1 MKTQQRH
8 DSSKVSALRSRTFGL
23 ARETQRILTGPI
35 LLLALWELASR
46 QNWVYRPFVPP
57 PTELVSIVVEVASD
71 ITSDILDTSIR
82 AFIGFAIGTGLG
94 LMAAIL
100 TSQSM
105 PIRRTIGPVIEF
117 LRPLP
122 STAIIPLA
130 VIQLGYGA
138 RMYAFAI
145 AYSVAWPV
153 YIAAYEALNSTSPNL
168 IRVGRSVG
176 MSRLTVL
183 VRVKLRSAGPA
194 IAAGMR
200 VGLAFAIIV
209 AIVSEMLFGQSG
221 LGFQM
226 TRYAFGGRMPEF
238 FAVACYASLMGVSA
252 NYAFVRLNRLVHGW
266 YYGFSAKN

>member
-1 MKTQQRH
+1 MRTREQHDGSKSSLRTKTFR
-8 DSSKVSALRSRTFGL
+8 L

-35 LLLALWELASR
+35 LLLVLWEIASR
-46 QNWVYRPFVPP
+46 EGWVYRPFVPP
-57 PTELVSIVVEVASD
+57 PTELAPIVVDIASEIPSD
-71 ITSDILDTSIR
+71 IIDTSVR
-82 AFIGFAIGTGLG
+82 ALIGFAIGTGLG
-94 LMAAIL
+94 LTAAVL

-105 PIRRTIGPVIEF
+105 AIRRTIGPVIEF

-138 RMYAFAI
+138 RMYAFAV

-153 YIAAYEALNSTSPNL
+153 YIAAYEALNGTSPNL

-176 MSRLTVL
+176 MSKLAVLT
-183 VRVKLRSAGPA
+183 RVKLRSAGPA

-209 AIVSEMLFGQSG
+209 TIVSEMLFGQSG

-238 FAVACYASLMGVSA
+238 FAIACYASLMGVTA
-252 NYAFVRLNRLVHGW
+252 NYVFVRANRLVHGW

>member
-1 MKTQQRH
+1 MRTREKH
-8 DSSKVSALRSRTFGL
+8 DDGRSSALRSKAFGL
-23 ARETQRILTGPI
+23 ARKAQRILTGPI
-35 LLLALWELASR
+35 LLLVLWEIASR
-46 QNWVYRPFVPP
+46 EEWVYRPFVPP
-57 PTELVSIVVEVASD
+57 PTELAPIVVDVAPV

-82 AFIGFAIGTGLG
+82 ALIGFAIGTGIG
-94 LMAAIL
+94 LTAAVL

-105 PIRRTIGPVIEF
+105 GIRRTIGPVIEF

-138 RMYAFAI
+138 RMYAFAA

-153 YIAAYEALNSTSPNL
+153 YIAAYEALNGTSPNL

-176 MSRLTVL
+176 MSKWGVL
-183 VRVKLRSAGPA
+183 IRVKLRSAGPA
-194 IAAGMR
+194 IATGMR
-200 VGLAFAIIV
+200 VGLAFSIIV
-209 AIVSEMLFGQSG
+209 VIVSEMLFGQSG

-238 FAVACYASLMGVSA
+238 FAIASYASLMGVTA
-252 NYAFVRLNRLVHGW
+252 NYVFVRANRLVHGW

>member
-1 MKTQQRH
+1 MRTRERH
-8 DSSKVSALRSRTFGL
+8 SRSRWRALRSRAFGL
-23 ARETQRILTGPI
+23 ASEAQRILTGPI
-35 LLLALWELASR
+35 LLLALWEVASR
-46 QNWVYRPFVPP
+46 EGWVYRPFVPP
-57 PTELVSIVVEVASD
+57 PTELAPIVVDLASVVAAD
-71 ITSDILDTSIR
+71 VLETSKR
-82 AFIGFAIGTGLG
+82 ALIGFAIGCGIGLT
-94 LMAAIL
+94 AAAL
-100 TSQSM
+100 TSQIM
-105 PIRRTIGPVIEF
+105 WVRRTIGPVIEF

-153 YIAAYEALNSTSPNL
+153 YIAAYEALNSTSINL
-168 IRVGRSVG
+168 IRVGRSIG
-176 MSRLTVL
+176 MSKWTVL
-183 VRVKLRSAGPA
+183 TRVKLRSAGPA

-221 LGFQM
+221 LGFQL

-238 FAVACYASLMGVSA
+238 FAIACYASLMGVAA
-252 NYAFVRLNRLVHGW
+252 NFVFVKANRLVHGW